1 VGWVGT
7 VAGDPGVGVF
17 LTLEVTLAKRQIE
30 GPCCSTE
37 NVHMQLNM
45 ICSESTPS
53 DRLLMPGLSCPL
65 TADAD
70 KSTIRSRTLFEHD
83 ILLDMCLNTFLSCLF
98 YFHASRTS
106 LLWRGDTCFCKGWT
120 EMGAIR
126 PTQRSAQARQP
137 KTIQNTS
144 TVIKFLRL
152 GDQPSLGLQNNPVT

>member
-1 VGWVGT
+1 MGWVGT

-17 LTLEVTLAKRQIE
+17 LTLEVTLAKRHIE

-37 NVHMQLNM
+37 NGHMQLNM

-70 KSTIRSRTLFEHD
+70 KSTIRSSMLFEHD
-83 ILLDMCLNTFLSCLF
+83 ILLILF
-98 YFHASRTS
+98 PCKQDFAA
-106 LLWRGDTCFCKGWT
+106 LARGHLFCKGWT

-126 PTQRSAQARQP
+126 PTLRSAQARQP

-152 GDQPSLGLQNNPVT
+152 GDQPPLGLQNNPVT